1 MILSD
6 YSKHMVLVDG
16 QQVEHQA
23 PDPWIPN
30 SIGHHNEWLQAIK
43 EDGETTCN
51 FDYSG
56 ALTESVLLG
65 SVAYQSGVELEWNSK
80 KLQVTN
86 SEEAQQ
92 LIHKEYRKGWQL

>member
-1 MILSD
+1 
-6 YSKHMVLVDG
+6 MVLVDG
-16 QQVEHQA
+16 QQVEHRA

-30 SIGHHNEWLQAIK
+30 SIGHHNEWLHMIK

-65 SVAYQSGVELEWNSK
+65 SVPTKVELSLGNSK

-86 SEEAQQ
+86 SERLAVDS
-92 LIHKEYRKGWQL
+92 